1 MEAVNTKNRIN
12 YISGMKAFMLLIIF
26 LIHAGVRGNQISQ
39 RACDFLFVISGYLIA
54 YKHLYASEDIRVF
67 SYIKNKIV
75 KFYPLYFICC
85 IVCAVCFEE
94 FNAFYISLKS
104 GFISL
109 GETVSS
115 FV

>member
-75 KFYPLYFICC
+75 TICAIVLYFLR
-85 IVCAVCFEE
+85 
-94 FNAFYISLKS
+94 YGK
-104 GFISL
+104 FIS
-109 GETVSS
+109 
-115 FV
+115 FVCLMMLRIVDFLMNS